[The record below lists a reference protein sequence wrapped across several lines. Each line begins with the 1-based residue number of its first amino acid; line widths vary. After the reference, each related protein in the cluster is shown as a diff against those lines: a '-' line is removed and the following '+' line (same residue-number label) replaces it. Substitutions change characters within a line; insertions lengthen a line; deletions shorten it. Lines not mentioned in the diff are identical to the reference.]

1 MELSV
6 QEQQY
11 LVSEIVRETGAKCDG
26 GGKNLLVPRCP
37 FCGKTGGKFG
47 IYIGPQTARRT
58 PFIAHS
64 LS

>member
-37 FCGKTGGKFG
+37 FCGKTGVKFAS
-47 IYIGPQTARRT
+47 YIGPQTARRT